1 MKIVNRGYII
11 IRPKQTFIDWAVK
24 EDEEYSL
31 DEFSEPNVYLIE
43 DDFFEDEPVLKSNF
57 KKIFK
62 NELSAVSG
70 NQENFP
76 EISIENFELW
86 FSYIL
91 GNTVFDAEKGKLDGE
106 KI

>member
-11 IRPKQTFIDWAVK
+11 IHPKQPFMDWASSQ
-24 EDEEYSL
+24 DEEYEL

-43 DDFFEDEPVLKSNF
+43 EDFFEDEPVIKANF

-62 NELSAVSG
+62 NELSAVSD
-70 NQENFP
+70 EEEIFP
-76 EISIENFELW
+76 AITLENFETH
-86 FSYIL
+86 FTYVI
-91 GNTVFDAEKGKLDGE
+91 GTTVFDNEKGKIEGE

>member
-11 IRPKQTFIDWAVK
+11 IRPKQAFIDWATK
-24 EDEEYSL
+24 QDEEYSL
-31 DEFSEPNVYLIE
+31 DEFSEPNIYLIE

-62 NELSAVSG
+62 NELSAVSD
-70 NQENFP
+70 EESLFP
-76 EISIENFELW
+76 EINLENFEMY
-86 FSYIL
+86 FTHVI
-91 GNTVFDAEKGKLDGE
+91 GTTVFDNEKGKLEAE

>member
-11 IRPKQTFIDWAVK
+11 ISPKQPFIDWAVSQ
-24 EDEEYSL
+24 DEEYEL
-31 DEFSEPNVYLIE
+31 DEFSEPNVYLIAE
-43 DDFFEDEPVLKSNF
+43 DFFEDEPVIKANF

-62 NELSAVSG
+62 NELNSVSG
-70 NQENFP
+70 EEEIFP
-76 EISIENFELW
+76 EITIENFELW

-91 GNTVFDAEKGKLDGE
+91 GNMVFEAEKGKLEGE

>member
-11 IRPKQTFIDWAVK
+11 IRPKQAFIDWATIQ
-24 EDEEYSL
+24 DEEYSL
-31 DEFSEPNVYLIE
+31 YEFSEPNIYLIE
-43 DDFFEDEPVLKSNF
+43 DDFFEDEPILKANF

-70 NQENFP
+70 DEEKYP
-76 EISIENFELW
+76 AITIENFETH
-86 FSYIL
+86 FTYVI
-91 GNTVFDAEKGKLDGE
+91 GTTVFDNEKGKLEGE